1 MSGFAAEASVREAAS
16 PDPARRPPPLHAIT
30 DDRIFAAAGF
40 LHAAE
45 QVLEACGAGI
55 ALHLRAPAA
64 SGQALHAAATRL
76 VPAAE
81 RAGARLVVNGRVD
94 VAMATG
100 AHGVQLPA
108 RGLPPR
114 AARRL
119 LPAGVMLGVSVH
131 SEAEAAEAAGEGVDY
146 LLAGTLFGS
155 ASHPGRP
162 PAGVALVGRLVG
174 RGVPVIG
181 IGGITARRAP
191 GVLAAGAAGV
201 AVRGAIWDADAP
213 ARAAVEILDTL
224 MRSEP

>member
-1 MSGFAAEASVREAAS
+1 VTAS
-16 PDPARRPPPLHAIT
+16 PDPDRRLPPLHAVT

-64 SGQALHAAATRL
+64 SGRALHAAATRL

-81 RAGARLVVNGRVD
+81 LAGARLVVNGRVD

-100 AHGVQLPA
+100 AHGVHLPT

-119 LPAGVMLGVSVH
+119 LPAGVMIGASVH
-131 SEAEAAEAAGEGVDY
+131 SEREAAEAVDEGVDY

-162 PAGVALVGRLVG
+162 PAGVALVRGLVAL
-174 RGVPVIG
+174 GVPVIG
-181 IGGITARRAP
+181 IGGITAARAP
-191 GVLAAGAAGV
+191 GVLQAGAAGV
-201 AVRGAIWDADAP
+201 AVRGAIWDAEAP
-213 ARAAVEILDTL
+213 ARAAVEILNSL